1 MSKFNLVITGPET
14 AMGETIMQ
22 AQKLG
27 CTVSDIS
34 MLTQAVEAA
43 PVAAAPVAVA
53 AAPVAVAAAPVAVA
67 AAPVE
72 VKMRSRQQ
80 RRHITKATYDALGK
94 VKRVLPTSQD
104 LREVMNKD
112 GISCDRACVSSAL
125 SRLSA
130 MGLITSPDAPNKHNR
145 RWRIKSFVDQ
155 AGYDDAAKQYS
166 QFYSPKQ
173 LCASN
178 GQHQLSLQ

>member
-43 PVAAAPVAVA
+43 PVAVA
-53 AAPVAVAAAPVAVA
+53 AAPVAVGRAS
-67 AAPVE
+67 VE

-104 LREVMNKD
+104 LMEVMNKD

-155 AGYDDAAKQYS
+155 AGYDDAAKEYS
-166 QFYSPKQ
+166 QFYSSKQ

>member
-1 MSKFNLVITGPET
+1 MRGTQHMTKFNLVITGPET

-53 AAPVAVAAAPVAVA
+53 AAPVAVGRAS
-67 AAPVE
+67 VE

>member
-43 PVAAAPVAVA
+43 PVAAAPVAAVPVA
-53 AAPVAVAAAPVAVA
+53 AVPVAVGRAS
-67 AAPVE
+67 VE

>member
-53 AAPVAVAAAPVAVA
+53 VAAAPVAVGRA
-67 AAPVE
+67 SVE

-104 LREVMNKD
+104 LMEVMNKD

>member
-1 MSKFNLVITGPET
+1 MRGTQQMSKFNLVITGPET

-43 PVAAAPVAVA
+43 PVTVA
-53 AAPVAVAAAPVAVA
+53 AAPVAVGRAS
-67 AAPVE
+67 VE

-104 LREVMNKD
+104 LMEVMNKD

-155 AGYDDAAKQYS
+155 AGFDEAAKEYS

>member
-43 PVAAAPVAVA
+43 PVTVA
-53 AAPVAVAAAPVAVA
+53 AAPVAVGRAS
-67 AAPVE
+67 VE

-80 RRHITKATYDALGK
+80 RRHITKATYDALEK

-104 LREVMNKD
+104 LMEVMNKD

-155 AGYDDAAKQYS
+155 AGFDEAAKEYS

>member
-34 MLTQAVEAA
+34 MLTQAVET
-43 PVAAAPVAVA
+43 APVAVA
-53 AAPVAVAAAPVAVA
+53 AAPVAVAAAPVAVGRA
-67 AAPVE
+67 SVE

-104 LREVMNKD
+104 LMEVMNKD

>member
-53 AAPVAVAAAPVAVA
+53 VAAAPVAVGRA
-67 AAPVE
+67 SVE

-155 AGYDDAAKQYS
+155 AGYDHAAKQYS

>member
-43 PVAAAPVAVA
+43 P
-53 AAPVAVAAAPVAVA
+53 VAAAPVAVA

>member
-1 MSKFNLVITGPET
+1 MTKFNLVITGPET

-53 AAPVAVAAAPVAVA
+53 AAPVAVGRAS
-67 AAPVE
+67 VE

>member
-43 PVAAAPVAVA
+43 PVAVA
-53 AAPVAVAAAPVAVA
+53 AAPVAVAAAPVAVGRA
-67 AAPVE
+67 SVE

-104 LREVMNKD
+104 LMEVMNKD

>member
-1 MSKFNLVITGPET
+1 MTKFNLVITGPET

-53 AAPVAVAAAPVAVA
+53 AAPVAVGRAS
-67 AAPVE
+67 VE

-104 LREVMNKD
+104 LMEVMNKD

>member
-34 MLTQAVEAA
+34 MLTQAVETA

-53 AAPVAVAAAPVAVA
+53 AAPVAVGRAS
-67 AAPVE
+67 VE

-104 LREVMNKD
+104 LMEVMNKD

>member
-53 AAPVAVAAAPVAVA
+53 VAAAPVAVGRA
-67 AAPVE
+67 SVE

-104 LREVMNKD
+104 LMEVMNKD

-155 AGYDDAAKQYS
+155 AGYDHAAKQYS

>member
-53 AAPVAVAAAPVAVA
+53 VAAAPVAVGRA
-67 AAPVE
+67 SVE

>member
-53 AAPVAVAAAPVAVA
+53 AAPVAVGRAS
-67 AAPVE
+67 VE

>member
-43 PVAAAPVAVA
+43 PVTVA
-53 AAPVAVAAAPVAVA
+53 AAPVAVGRAS
-67 AAPVE
+67 VE

-104 LREVMNKD
+104 LMEVMNKD

-155 AGYDDAAKQYS
+155 AGYDDAAKEYS

>member
-53 AAPVAVAAAPVAVA
+53 AAPVAVGRAS
-67 AAPVE
+67 VE

-104 LREVMNKD
+104 LMEVMNKD

>member
-1 MSKFNLVITGPET
+1 MTKFNLVITGPET

-34 MLTQAVEAA
+34 MLTHAVEAA

-53 AAPVAVAAAPVAVA
+53 VAAAPVAVGRA
-67 AAPVE
+67 SVE

-104 LREVMNKD
+104 LMEVMNKD

>member
-53 AAPVAVAAAPVAVA
+53 AAPVAVGSAS
-67 AAPVE
+67 VE